1 MSRLI
6 PSVKLHDVSYLSS
19 FFLLKRAVTIPS
31 NEIPATA
38 VYGTIGASSPVF
50 TVLLCAVVEVFCT
63 VPVPFPKS
71 AGLVV
76 LGLSAGF
83 DGFSGFEGVSGFE
96 GFSGFSGLLIDIFC
110 SDINN
115 IIFSTFYPFIFL
127 TFYLTI
133 IDS

>member
-31 NEIPATA
+31 NEIPATT

-83 DGFSGFEGVSGFE
+83 DGFSGFEG
-96 GFSGFSGLLIDIFC
+96 FSGFSGLLIDIFC
-110 SDINN
+110 GDINN